1 MLLPDHLPEKAS
13 LIYIPVES
21 TIDIAHFPESSPTL
35 DIINLFNLCET
46 TELLL
51 LNFHSLM

>member
-1 MLLPDHLPEKAS
+1 MLLSDHLPKKAS
-13 LIYIPVES
+13 LIYTPAES
-21 TIDIAHFPESSPTL
+21 AVDIAHFPESSPTL